1 MSLNIEFLAFVKMS
15 RNLRWEE
22 YVLLLVLYSIHF
34 NNKFSS
40 KTIIDSSS

>member
-22 YVLLLVLYSIHF
+22 YVLLVLYSIHF
-34 NNKFSS
+34 NNQFSS